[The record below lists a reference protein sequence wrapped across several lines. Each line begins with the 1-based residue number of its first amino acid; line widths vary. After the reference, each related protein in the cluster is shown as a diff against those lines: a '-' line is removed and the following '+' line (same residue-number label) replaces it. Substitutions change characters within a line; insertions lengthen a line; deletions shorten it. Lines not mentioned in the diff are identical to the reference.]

1 MTMIK
6 TIVNKLMDKEVA
18 DCVINDIEIGF
29 KYKDY
34 LIRITKISL
43 GSNEIDY
50 LASITSKEFTDCE
63 SITFENE
70 YDKKRFEYNFQRILN
85 ETKTMHINK
94 LFQSIMK
101 IEEDKEQ
108 TFDDAQSEIV
118 NNNVEE

>member
-1 MTMIK
+1 MIK

-18 DCVINDIEIGF
+18 DYVIGDIEITF

-34 LIRITKISL
+34 LIRITKIL
-43 GSNEIDY
+43 PDENDY
-50 LASITSKEFTDCE
+50 LASITSKEFTHCE

-94 LFQSIMK
+94 LFQLVMNV
-101 IEEDKEQ
+101 EEDKEQ